1 MLTKSSI
8 CHPMI
13 DYNNTIC
20 TKNIVC
26 IKTVLSIK
34 IINNNNNI
42 NIIDKD
48 NISHTCT
55 CESGKKYKNCCGKNS

>member
-20 TKNIVC
+20 TKNMIC

-34 IINNNNNI
+34 
-42 NIIDKD
+42 
-48 NISHTCT
+48 
-55 CESGKKYKNCCGKNS
+55 KNK